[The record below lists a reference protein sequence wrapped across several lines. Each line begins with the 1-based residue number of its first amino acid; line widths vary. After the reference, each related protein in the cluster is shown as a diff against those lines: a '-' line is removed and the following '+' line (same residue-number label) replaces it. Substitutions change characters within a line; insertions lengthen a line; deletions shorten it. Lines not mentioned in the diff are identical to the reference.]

1 MMTENA
7 EVLVQ
12 SRSKAC
18 ATCIKRKTKCDK
30 TRPVCSQ
37 CIKGGWQC
45 PGYVKVWKKREA
57 KSRKTQPRYDQEW
70 LPGQEP
76 KNEPLESRPKGV
88 KVAIRRKSQAQSA
101 STTLIDL
108 FSLTST
114 PSDASLLVQ
123 LVDHLE
129 GNKLPGMTIRNLGS
143 FFPFIPSRLGHSR
156 ALDDAVQCICTAYSA
171 LLCSHESVIGQDR
184 REYYQALR
192 SLRLACQ
199 DKDEVLS
206 SNVLCA
212 AVLLSWY
219 EILADNLDD
228 SWITHVGGCATLVQ
242 LRGPAQHKSGF
253 DHALLKAEEGS
264 ITIDSFLKHR
274 PCFLDTPP
282 WRSVVDHPTE
292 LSALRSSAVGPV
304 NATLARLS
312 TIINELD
319 NLSSLSSLEAEKT
332 ILNFCNLR
340 SEIKTRLAQS
350 LKGAEI
356 HSPIICCKDSNY
368 LLLIDT
374 TLLQL
379 LDSPGIPPDIIS
391 LVLGALNLQA
401 QNVTLP
407 ILRQYLEA
415 QVSSHFE
422 LFKGKLVLASI
433 ATPFSM
439 RKMCFL
445 CRVMGEERRKRQ
457 GKLHPV
463 WVEFE
468 RTIQGVS
475 ERGWLQRVKGE
486 AVEL

>member
-1 MMTENA
+1 MTESA
-7 EVLVQ
+7 QILVQ

-37 CIKGGWQC
+37 CIKAGWQC
-45 PGYVKVWKKREA
+45 PGYVKVWTKRET
-57 KSRKTQPRYDQEW
+57 KGRKTRPRYDQEW
-70 LPGQEP
+70 LPGQELQH
-76 KNEPLESRPKGV
+76 EPLESRPKGV
-88 KVAIRRKSQAQSA
+88 KVAIRRKSQAQST
-101 STTLIDL
+101 SPTSIDL
-108 FSLTST
+108 FSLSAT
-114 PSDASLLVQ
+114 PSDSSLMVQ

-129 GNKLPGMTIRNLGS
+129 ENKPPGMTIRNLGS

-156 ALDDAVQCICTAYSA
+156 ALDDAVQCICTSYSA
-171 LLCSHESVIGQDR
+171 LLCSNGSAIGQDR

-242 LRGPAQHKSGF
+242 LRGPARHQTGF

-264 ITIDSFLKHR
+264 MTIDSFLKHR

-282 WRSVVDHPTE
+282 WRSIVDHPTE
-292 LSALRSSAVGPV
+292 LSELRSSAVGPV

-312 TIINELD
+312 TLINELD
-319 NLSSLSSLEAEKT
+319 NLSSLSSFEAEQT
-332 ILNFCNLR
+332 ILAFCTLR
-340 SEIKTRLAQS
+340 NDIRARLALS

-356 HSPIICCKDSNY
+356 HTPIICCKDSNY

-379 LDSPGIPPDIIS
+379 LDSPDLSQEIFS
-391 LVLGALNLQA
+391 LVLGAFNFEA
-401 QNVTLP
+401 QNITLP
-407 ILRQYLEA
+407 FFRQYLET
-415 QVSSHFE
+415 QVQSHFE
-422 LFKGKLVLASI
+422 MFKEKLVLASR

-445 CRVMGEERRKRQ
+445 CRVMGEERRRRK
-457 GKLHPV
+457 GTLHPV

-468 RTIQGVS
+468 QAIQGIS
-475 ERGWLQRVKGE
+475 ERGWVERVKGE
-486 AVEL
+486 VVEL